1 MNINSHVELCEE
13 THMYRVRTRTLRPA
27 FSIFMF
33 CALHAWPFEGA
44 DIVNNT
50 PRTKH
55 VRFSWFSVGILRK
68 YFSIFAI
75 DTRWIYMKFA
85 QKMYRLFVY
94 EMCEYQDQG
103 RIIVI

>member
-1 MNINSHVELCEE
+1 MRVLRLTFHRTDLDNSVAPDE
-13 THMYRVRTRTLRPA
+13 TCVSPWLFRV
-27 FSIFMF
+27 
-33 CALHAWPFEGA
+33 
-44 DIVNNT
+44 
-50 PRTKH
+50 
-55 VRFSWFSVGILRK
+55 ILRN

>member
-1 MNINSHVELCEE
+1 MRGNAHVSR
-13 THMYRVRTRTLRPA
+13 THAHPAPCVFYFYVFARCTLDLSKALILSTIRLRQTCA
-27 FSIFMF
+27 FFVMF
-33 CALHAWPFEGA
+33 C
-44 DIVNNT
+44 
-50 PRTKH
+50 
-55 VRFSWFSVGILRK
+55 GILRN